1 MELSK
6 VKGSRL
12 IRSTPILVKV
22 IFSLLLTLA
31 FVSSLSAQ
39 NASDLDAD
47 GIQRRITRARALAAA
62 GNLPAARSE
71 LEALQRT
78 AGVDPSVREITLV
91 LLAGIYIDQADYT
104 YAENL
109 LNAAFG
115 ARATGGES
123 AARAY
128 FVLAG
133 QVMGGVRA
141 RLERYRVFG
150 LNVADDE
157 LPAEA
162 AGDLDR
168 LRTLLEKVFAQG
180 RQLRDENARNMDA
193 TALLEEAAGVRVRL
207 ARKDDERAQWQRE
220 LADARQRLIGT
231 TTRAATVNGTS
242 APTSRTQTNSIPASS
257 SQPPASAANTAQP
270 SPTPANAATT
280 SSTNTPNTGGNRAA
294 NTQRGSSTTITP
306 PSTAPANPSTSATPS
321 GGNATDGKPLEVG
334 SLVTRA
340 AQTVAPSY
348 PATARNARIAGKVT
362 VFLTVDERGAV
373 AAVERADG
381 PELLRRAAEDA
392 ARRWKFRPTIV
403 NGQPVRVS
411 GFINFN
417 FTL

>member
-1 MELSK
+1 
-6 VKGSRL
+6 VKESRL
-12 IRSTPILVKV
+12 IHSKSSLVKV
-22 IFSLLLTLA
+22 SFSLLIILA
-31 FVSSLSAQ
+31 FASSLCAQ
-39 NASDLDAD
+39 SSNDLDAD

-109 LNAAFG
+109 LNAAFA

-133 QVMGGVRA
+133 QVLGGVRA

-157 LPAEA
+157 LPTEA
-162 AGDLDR
+162 SGDLDR
-168 LRTLLEKVFAQG
+168 LRTLIEKVFAQG

-207 ARKDDERAQWQRE
+207 ARKEDERAQWQRE
-220 LADARQRLIGT
+220 LTDARQRLIGT
-231 TTRAATVNGTS
+231 TARAASNGTT
-242 APTSRTQTNSIPASS
+242 APAPARTQTNSMPTSS
-257 SQPPASAANTAQP
+257 NQPTNTAAAQP
-270 SPTPANAATT
+270 SPTPANAAPTT
-280 SSTNTPNTGGNRAA
+280 STNAPASVAQNTAA
-294 NTQRGSSTTITP
+294 NTTRGSST
-306 PSTAPANPSTSATPS
+306 PSPAPANPPNAATPS
-321 GGNATDGKPLEVG
+321 AGGNETAGKPLEVG
-334 SLVTRA
+334 SLLPRA
-340 AQTVAPSY
+340 AQQVAPTY
-348 PATARNARIAGKVT
+348 PATARNARITGKVT
-362 VFLTVDERGAV
+362 VFLMVDERGTV
-373 AAVERADG
+373 ASVERTDG

-411 GFINFN
+411 GFLNFN

>member
-1 MELSK
+1 M
-6 VKGSRL
+6 KGSRL
-12 IRSTPILVKV
+12 IHSKQTFVNLF
-22 IFSLLLTLA
+22 FSLLLMLA
-31 FVSSLSAQ
+31 FVSGLVAQSAR
-39 NASDLDAD
+39 DLDAD

-91 LLAGIYIDQADYT
+91 LLAGIYIDQADYS
-104 YAENL
+104 YAESL

-115 ARATGGES
+115 ARAAGGES

-133 QVMGGVRA
+133 QVLGGVRA

-150 LNVADDE
+150 LNVADDD
-157 LPAEA
+157 LPTEA

-168 LRTLLEKVFAQG
+168 LRTLIEKVFAQG

-207 ARKDDERAQWQRE
+207 ARKDDERTQWQRE

-231 TTRAATVNGTS
+231 TARAASNGTS
-242 APTSRTQTNSIPASS
+242 APTSRTQTSSVPASS
-257 SQPPASAANTAQP
+257 SQPANTASNAQP
-270 SPTPANAATT
+270 SPTPANAARTT
-280 SSTNTPNTGGNRAA
+280 SNDAPAAGGNTAA
-294 NTQRGSSTTITP
+294 NTQRGSATQTPTTSSA
-306 PSTAPANPSTSATPS
+306 PSNPSNAAPA
-321 GGNATDGKPLEVG
+321 GGNANDARPLEVG
-334 SLVTRA
+334 SLLPKA
-340 AQTVAPSY
+340 AQTIAPTY
-348 PATARNARIAGKVT
+348 PATARNARITGRVT
-362 VFLTVDERGAV
+362 VFLMVDERGAV
-373 AAVERADG
+373 ASVERTDG

>member
-1 MELSK
+1 

-12 IRSTPILVKV
+12 IHSSTSFVKV
-22 IFSLLLTLA
+22 VFSLLLIVA
-31 FVSSLSAQ
+31 FVSGLDAQ
-39 NASDLDAD
+39 TPASDLDAV

-78 AGVDPSVREITLV
+78 SGVDPSVREITLV

-109 LNAAFG
+109 LNTAFG

-123 AARAY
+123 VTRAY
-128 FVLAG
+128 FGLAG
-133 QVMGGVRA
+133 RILGGVRA

-150 LNVADDE
+150 LNVADEE

-162 AGDLDR
+162 AGDVDR
-168 LRTLLEKVFAQG
+168 LRKLIEQVFAQG

-207 ARKDDERAQWQRE
+207 ARKDDERAKWQAE
-220 LADARQRLIGT
+220 VTDARGRLMGANASASGNGSLAPIT
-231 TTRAATVNGTS
+231 T
-242 APTSRTQTNSIPASS
+242 RTQTTSSPAGSS
-257 SQPPASAANTAQP
+257 SPVAAQP
-270 SPTPANAATT
+270 TPTPATASPAVSTNAPATT
-280 SSTNTPNTGGNRAA
+280 TNANTPGG
-294 NTQRGSSTTITP
+294 TSTP
-306 PSTAPANPSTSATPS
+306 PVNSQSAAVPGS
-321 GGNATDGKPLEVG
+321 NNATTDGKPLQVG
-334 SLVTRA
+334 SLLPIA

-348 PATARNARIAGKVT
+348 PATARSARITGKVT
-362 VFLTVDERGAV
+362 VFLMLDEKGAV
-373 AAVERADG
+373 ATVERTDG
-381 PELLRRAAEDA
+381 PALLRRAAEDA
-392 ARRWKFRPTIV
+392 ARRWKFRPTLI

-417 FTL
+417 FAL

>member
-1 MELSK
+1 M
-6 VKGSRL
+6 KGSRL
-12 IRSTPILVKV
+12 IRSTPTLVKV
-22 IFSLLLTLA
+22 SFNLLLILA
-31 FVSSLSAQ
+31 FVAGLRAQSA
-39 NASDLDAD
+39 NDLDAD

-109 LNAAFG
+109 LNAAFA
-115 ARATGGES
+115 ARTTGGES

-133 QVMGGVRA
+133 QVLGGVRT

-157 LPAEA
+157 LPSEA
-162 AGDLDR
+162 SGDLDR
-168 LRTLLEKVFAQG
+168 LRTLIEKVFAQG

-220 LADARQRLIGT
+220 LTDARQRLIGT
-231 TTRAATVNGTS
+231 TARAPSNGTS
-242 APTSRTQTNSIPASS
+242 APATRSQTNSIPANS
-257 SQPPASAANTAQP
+257 SQPSNSAAAQP
-270 SPTPANAATT
+270 APANPAPTT
-280 SSTNTPNTGGNRAA
+280 STNAPANVGNTTAA
-294 NTQRGSSTTITP
+294 NTQRGGSRTTTP
-306 PSTAPANPSTSATPS
+306 PAPAPANPSTPAAPA
-321 GGNATDGKPLEVG
+321 GGNATEGKPLEVG
-334 SLVTRA
+334 SLLQRA
-340 AQTVAPSY
+340 AQTVAPTY
-348 PATARNARIAGKVT
+348 PATARNARITGRVT
-362 VFLTVDERGAV
+362 VFLMVDEKGMV
-373 AAVERADG
+373 ASVERTDG

-392 ARRWKFRPTIV
+392 ARRWKFRPTVV

-411 GFINFN
+411 GYINFN

>member
-6 VKGSRL
+6 VKGTPL
-12 IRSTPILVKV
+12 IRSTLAFVKV
-22 IFSLLLTLA
+22 SFSLLLILA
-31 FVSSLSAQ
+31 FVSRLSAQ
-39 NASDLDAD
+39 SQNELDAD

-109 LNAAFG
+109 LNAAFA

-133 QVMGGVRA
+133 QVLGGVRA

-157 LPAEA
+157 LPTEA
-162 AGDLDR
+162 SGDLDR
-168 LRTLLEKVFAQG
+168 LRTFIEKVFAQG

-220 LADARQRLIGT
+220 LTDARQRLIGT
-231 TTRAATVNGTS
+231 TARASTNGTS
-242 APTSRTQTNSIPASS
+242 ALATTRAQTNSIPASS
-257 SQPPASAANTAQP
+257 SQPSNTSAQP
-270 SPTPANAATT
+270 SQTPASGAPAP
-280 SSTNTPNTGGNRAA
+280 STNTPASGNTATNTPRA
-294 NTQRGSSTTITP
+294 GTTTP
-306 PSTAPANPSTSATPS
+306 AAPAGNSSPATPS
-321 GGNATDGKPLEVG
+321 GGNATEGKPLQVG
-334 SLVTRA
+334 SLLPRA
-340 AQTVAPSY
+340 AQTFAPTY
-348 PATARNARIAGKVT
+348 PPTARNARITGKVT
-362 VFLTVDERGAV
+362 VFLMVDERGAV
-373 AAVERADG
+373 TTVERTDG
-381 PELLRRAAEDA
+381 PEPLRRAAEDA

>member
-12 IRSTPILVKV
+12 IRSKPSFVKV
-22 IFSLLLTLA
+22 SFSLLLILA
-31 FVSSLSAQ
+31 FVSSAAAQ
-39 NASDLDAD
+39 SPSDLDDD

-115 ARATGGES
+115 ARVTGGES

-133 QVMGGVRA
+133 QVLGGVRA

-150 LNVADDE
+150 LNVADGE
-157 LPAEA
+157 LPTEA
-162 AGDLDR
+162 SGDLDR
-168 LRTLLEKVFAQG
+168 LRTLIEKVFAQG

-207 ARKDDERAQWQRE
+207 ARKEDERAQWQRE
-220 LADARQRLIGT
+220 LTDARQRLIGT
-231 TTRAATVNGTS
+231 TARAATNGTS
-242 APTSRTQTNSIPASS
+242 APAPTARPQTNSVPASS
-257 SQPPASAANTAQP
+257 SQPVNNNNTAAAQP
-270 SPTPANAATT
+270 TPIPANAAPTT
-280 SSTNTPNTGGNRAA
+280 SAPTTSTR
-294 NTQRGSSTTITP
+294 
-306 PSTAPANPSTSATPS
+306 APANSSAASSAATPS
-321 GGNATDGKPLEVG
+321 GGDATATGKPLEVG
-334 SLVTRA
+334 SLVPRA
-340 AQTVAPSY
+340 AQTFAPTY
-348 PATARNARIAGKVT
+348 PATARSARITGKVT
-362 VFLTVDERGAV
+362 VFLMVDERGTV
-373 AAVERADG
+373 AAVERTDG

-392 ARRWKFRPTIV
+392 ARRWKFRPTII

>member
-1 MELSK
+1 

-12 IRSTPILVKV
+12 IRFNTRLVN
-22 IFSLLLTLA
+22 I
-31 FVSSLSAQ
+31 SLSLFIIVATVPGLLHAQ
-39 NASDLDAD
+39 TPAGDLDAD

-91 LLAGIYIDQADYT
+91 LLAGIYIDQADYS

-109 LNAAFG
+109 LNAAFA

-133 QVMGGVRA
+133 QLLGGVRA

-150 LNVADDE
+150 LNVADEE
-157 LPAEA
+157 LPSEA

-168 LRTLLEKVFAQG
+168 LRTLIERVFAQG

-207 ARKDDERAQWQRE
+207 ARKEDERARWQAE
-220 LADARQRLIGT
+220 VTDARQRLIGADR
-231 TTRAATVNGTS
+231 RASGNGTT
-242 APTSRTQTNSIPASS
+242 APLTPPSTRTQTSS
-257 SQPPASAANTAQP
+257 TQTGASQPTAQP
-270 SPTPANAATT
+270 TPTPANSAPSTT
-280 SSTNTPNTGGNRAA
+280 AA
-294 NTQRGSSTTITP
+294 NQPARNTSTGAPQNVGTGTTTP
-306 PSTAPANPSTSATPS
+306 AVASNSQTAPAVMPA
-321 GGNATDGKPLEVG
+321 DGSPLEVG
-334 SLVTRA
+334 SLLPKATDKP
-340 AQTVAPSY
+340 APTY
-348 PATARNARIAGKVT
+348 PSSARNARVTGRVT
-362 VFLTVDERGAV
+362 VYLMLDEKGAV
-373 AAVERADG
+373 SKVARTDG
-381 PELLRRAAEDA
+381 PELLRGAAADA
-392 ARRWKFRPTIV
+392 ARRWRFRPTVV

>member
-1 MELSK
+1 MKE
-6 VKGSRL
+6 SRL
-12 IRSTPILVKV
+12 IHSTPTLVK
-22 IFSLLLTLA
+22 ISFSLLLILA
-31 FVSSLSAQ
+31 FVSSLRAQ
-39 NASDLDAD
+39 SPSDLDAD

-78 AGVDPSVREITLV
+78 SGVDPSVREITLV
-91 LLAGIYIDQADYT
+91 LLAGIYIDQADYS

-133 QVMGGVRA
+133 QVLGGVRA

-157 LPAEA
+157 LPMEA
-162 AGDLDR
+162 SGDLDR
-168 LRTLLEKVFAQG
+168 LRTLIEKVFAQG
-180 RQLRDENARNMDA
+180 RQLRDGNARNMDA

-207 ARKDDERAQWQRE
+207 ARKEDERAQWQRE
-220 LADARQRLIGT
+220 LTDARQRLIGT
-231 TTRAATVNGTS
+231 NARAASNGTN
-242 APTSRTQTNSIPASS
+242 APAPRTQATAVPSISNQPAN
-257 SQPPASAANTAQP
+257 SAAAQP
-270 SPTPANAATT
+270 SPTPANATPTT
-280 SSTNTPNTGGNRAA
+280 STNAPANSAQNTAA
-294 NTQRGSSTTITP
+294 NTTRGSSPTP
-306 PSTAPANPSTSATPS
+306 SSTPANRPNAAAPA
-321 GGNATDGKPLEVG
+321 GGNASDGKPLEVG

-340 AQTVAPSY
+340 AQQVAPTY
-348 PATARNARIAGKVT
+348 PATARNARITGKVT

-373 AAVERADG
+373 GAVERTDG

>member
-1 MELSK
+1 

-12 IRSTPILVKV
+12 IGSTSYLVK
-22 IFSLLLTLA
+22 ISFALLLIVA
-31 FVSSLSAQ
+31 FVPVARAQ
-39 NASDLDAD
+39 TPASELDAD

-91 LLAGIYIDQADYT
+91 LLAGIYIDQADYS

-109 LNAAFG
+109 LNAAFA

-133 QVMGGVRA
+133 QLLGGVRA

-150 LNVADDE
+150 LNVADE
-157 LPAEA
+157 GLPAEA

-168 LRTLLEKVFAQG
+168 LRTLIERVFAQG

-207 ARKDDERAQWQRE
+207 ARKEDDRARWQAE
-220 LADARQRLIGT
+220 VTDARQRLISADRRMASNGT
-231 TTRAATVNGTS
+231 AAPPAPRTQANTTPTGASRSVAQPTPSPADTS
-242 APTSRTQTNSIPASS
+242 APA
-257 SQPPASAANTAQP
+257 
-270 SPTPANAATT
+270 
-280 SSTNTPNTGGNRAA
+280 
-294 NTQRGSSTTITP
+294 
-306 PSTAPANPSTSATPS
+306 APANGSASPVATQS
-321 GGNATDGKPLEVG
+321 GRATTMPVPAGNQATATTGAADGKPLEVG
-334 SLVTRA
+334 SLVPRATDKPAPAYPPTARA
-340 AQTVAPSY
+340 A
-348 PATARNARIAGKVT
+348 RISGMVT
-362 VFLTVDERGAV
+362 VFLTLDEKGAV
-373 AAVERADG
+373 AKVERTDG
-381 PELLRRAAEDA
+381 PQLLRGAAVDA
-392 ARRWKFRPTIV
+392 ARRWKFRPTVV

-417 FTL
+417 FSL

>member
-1 MELSK
+1 M
-6 VKGSRL
+6 KGSRL
-12 IRSTPILVKV
+12 IRSTPSLVKV
-22 IFSLLLTLA
+22 SFSLLLILVFA
-31 FVSSLSAQ
+31 SILRAQSS
-39 NASDLDAD
+39 ASDLDAD

-128 FVLAG
+128 FGLAG
-133 QVMGGVRA
+133 QVLGGVRS

-150 LNVADDE
+150 LNVADEE
-157 LPAEA
+157 LPTEA

-207 ARKDDERAQWQRE
+207 ARKEDERALWQRE

-231 TTRAATVNGTS
+231 TARAASNGTN
-242 APTSRTQTNSIPASS
+242 APTPRAQTSSVPASS
-257 SQPPASAANTAQP
+257 SQPTPPQPTPTPASAAQTTSTNTPSAAQNSANTP
-270 SPTPANAATT
+270 RGSATATPANA
-280 SSTNTPNTGGNRAA
+280 
-294 NTQRGSSTTITP
+294 
-306 PSTAPANPSTSATPS
+306 NPSNSGTPA
-321 GGNATDGKPLEVG
+321 GVNATEGKPLEVG
-334 SLVTRA
+334 SLVPRA
-340 AQTVAPSY
+340 AQTFSPTY
-348 PATARNARIAGKVT
+348 PATARSARVTGKVT
-362 VFLTVDERGAV
+362 VFLMVDEKGAV
-373 AAVERADG
+373 AAVERTDG
-381 PELLRRAAEDA
+381 PALLRGAAEDA

>member
-1 MELSK
+1 

-12 IRSTPILVKV
+12 RCSTPHLVK
-22 IFSLLLTLA
+22 ISFILLIVAGCAPTPR
-31 FVSSLSAQ
+31 AQ
-39 NASDLDAD
+39 TPASELDAD

-91 LLAGIYIDQADYT
+91 LLAGIYIDQADYA
-104 YAENL
+104 YAETL
-109 LNAAFG
+109 LNAAFT

-133 QVMGGVRA
+133 QMLGGVRA

-150 LNVADDE
+150 LNVADGE

-168 LRTLLEKVFAQG
+168 LRTLIERVFAQG
-180 RQLRDENARNMDA
+180 QQLRDENARNMDA

-207 ARKDDERAQWQRE
+207 ARKEDERARWQAE
-220 LADARQRLIGT
+220 VTDARQRLIGADRRVAGNGTNSLPAPRMRTSSTPTMTRQPIAQPAPTPSNAASPANPVNASVAERGT
-231 TTRAATVNGTS
+231 TPGGAATV
-242 APTSRTQTNSIPASS
+242 APAT
-257 SQPPASAANTAQP
+257 SQPATTASAV
-270 SPTPANAATT
+270 
-280 SSTNTPNTGGNRAA
+280 
-294 NTQRGSSTTITP
+294 
-306 PSTAPANPSTSATPS
+306 
-321 GGNATDGKPLEVG
+321 DGKPLDVG
-334 SLVTRA
+334 SLLPKATDKP
-340 AQTVAPSY
+340 APSY
-348 PATARNARIAGKVT
+348 PPTARSARVSGIVT
-362 VFLTVDERGAV
+362 VFLMLDEKGAV
-373 AAVERADG
+373 AKVERLDG
-381 PELLRRAAEDA
+381 PQLLRGAAADA
-392 ARRWKFRPTIV
+392 ARRWKFRPTLI

-411 GFINFN
+411 GYINFN

>member
-1 MELSK
+1 
-6 VKGSRL
+6 VKGSL
-12 IRSTPILVKV
+12 LKRSTQRLFKIGFALL
-22 IFSLLLTLA
+22 IFIA
-31 FVSSLSAQ
+31 GAAVSSAQ
-39 NASDLDAD
+39 TPPSELDAD

-78 AGVDPSVREITLV
+78 SGVDPSVREITLV
-91 LLAGIYIDQADYT
+91 LLAGIYIDQADYN

-109 LNAAFG
+109 LNSAFT
-115 ARATGGES
+115 ARASGGES

-133 QVMGGVRA
+133 QLLGGVRA

-150 LNVADDE
+150 LNVADEE

-168 LRTLLEKVFAQG
+168 LRTLLERVIAQG

-207 ARKDDERAQWQRE
+207 ARKEDERARWQAE
-220 LADARQRLIGT
+220 VTDARQRLIGAD
-231 TTRAATVNGTS
+231 RRVASNGTI
-242 APTSRTQTNSIPASS
+242 APLTTPRTQTANTSAGA
-257 SQPPASAANTAQP
+257 SQPATRPTPA
-270 SPTPANAATT
+270 PANAAQ
-280 SSTNTPNTGGNRAA
+280 GVAA
-294 NTQRGSSTTITP
+294 NTPPATRNATPGTMRSDGTNNTTRSDGTNNTAQGSGSTPTP
-306 PSTAPANPSTSATPS
+306 PANSQAVAS
-321 GGNATDGKPLEVG
+321 DGKPLEVG
-334 SLVTRA
+334 SLLPKATERP
-340 AQTVAPSY
+340 APTY
-348 PATARNARIAGKVT
+348 PATARSARISGRVT
-362 VFLTVDERGAV
+362 VFLMLDERGAV
-373 AAVERADG
+373 AKVERTDG
-381 PELLRRAAEDA
+381 PELLRGAAIDA
-392 ARRWKFRPTIV
+392 ARRWKFRPTVV

>member
-1 MELSK
+1 M
-6 VKGSRL
+6 KGSRL
-12 IRSTPILVKV
+12 IRSKPSFVKV
-22 IFSLLLTLA
+22 SFSLLLILA
-31 FVSSLSAQ
+31 FVSSAAAQ
-39 NASDLDAD
+39 SPSDLDAD

-133 QVMGGVRA
+133 QVLGGVRS

-150 LNVADDE
+150 LNVADGE
-157 LPAEA
+157 LPTEA
-162 AGDLDR
+162 SGDLDR
-168 LRTLLEKVFAQG
+168 LRTLIEKVFAQG

-207 ARKDDERAQWQRE
+207 ARRDDERAQWQRE
-220 LADARQRLIGT
+220 LTDARQRLIGT
-231 TTRAATVNGTS
+231 TARAATNGTS
-242 APTSRTQTNSIPASS
+242 APAPTARTQTNSVPASS
-257 SQPPASAANTAQP
+257 SQPVNNNTAAAAQP
-270 SPTPANAATT
+270 TPTPAN
-280 SSTNTPNTGGNRAA
+280 
-294 NTQRGSSTTITP
+294 
-306 PSTAPANPSTSATPS
+306 TAPATSTRASATPSANPSAASSNAPSAAAPS
-321 GGNATDGKPLEVG
+321 GGNATAGKPLEVG
-334 SLVTRA
+334 SLVPRA
-340 AQTVAPSY
+340 AQTFAPTY
-348 PATARNARIAGKVT
+348 PATARSARITGKVT
-362 VFLTVDERGAV
+362 VFLMVDERGTV
-373 AAVERADG
+373 AAVERTDG

-392 ARRWKFRPTIV
+392 ARRWKFRPTII

>member
-1 MELSK
+1 M
-6 VKGSRL
+6 KGSRL
-12 IRSTPILVKV
+12 IRSTPLLVKISFALLV
-22 IFSLLLTLA
+22 IFTFAPPSR
-31 FVSSLSAQ
+31 AQ
-39 NASDLDAD
+39 TPASELDAD
-47 GIQRRITRARALAAA
+47 GIQRRVTRARALAAA

-133 QVMGGVRA
+133 QVLGGVRA

-150 LNVADDE
+150 LNVADGE
-157 LPAEA
+157 LPNEA

-168 LRTLLEKVFAQG
+168 LRTLIERVFAQG
-180 RQLRDENARNMDA
+180 RQLREENARNMDA
-193 TALLEEAAGVRVRL
+193 TALLEEAAGVRLRL
-207 ARKDDERAQWQRE
+207 SRKEDERARWQAE
-220 LADARQRLIGT
+220 VADARQRLIGAD
-231 TTRAATVNGTS
+231 RRVASNGTTPS
-242 APTSRTQTNSIPASS
+242 SSPRTQATPTPAGA
-257 SQPPASAANTAQP
+257 SQPIAQP
-270 SPTPANAATT
+270 APTPANATPAT
-280 SSTNTPNTGGNRAA
+280 STNATSTAGNAPQGTTQSGGANGGN
-294 NTQRGSSTTITP
+294 
-306 PSTAPANPSTSATPS
+306 APANSQAAVPASA
-321 GGNATDGKPLEVG
+321 ADGKPLEVG
-334 SLVTRA
+334 LLLPKATDKP
-340 AQTVAPSY
+340 APTY
-348 PATARNARIAGKVT
+348 PQTARVARVTGRVT
-362 VFLTVDERGAV
+362 VFLMVDEKGAV
-373 AAVERADG
+373 AKVERTDG
-381 PELLRRAAEDA
+381 PKLLRGAAADA
-392 ARRWKFRPTIV
+392 ARRWKFRPTVV

>member
-1 MELSK
+1 M
-6 VKGSRL
+6 KGTRL
-12 IRSTPILVKV
+12 ILSTPSLVKV
-22 IFSLLLTLA
+22 SSSLLLILVFA
-31 FVSSLSAQ
+31 SGVRAQ
-39 NASDLDAD
+39 GTNDLDAD

-91 LLAGIYIDQADYT
+91 LLAGIYIDQADYS

-109 LNAAFG
+109 LNAAFA
-115 ARATGGES
+115 ARATGES

-133 QVMGGVRA
+133 QVLGGVRS

-150 LNVADDE
+150 LNVADGE
-157 LPAEA
+157 LPPEA
-162 AGDLDR
+162 SGDVDR
-168 LRTLLEKVFAQG
+168 LRTLIEKVFAQG

-207 ARKDDERAQWQRE
+207 ARRDDERALWQRE
-220 LADARQRLIGT
+220 LTDARQRLIGT
-231 TTRAATVNGTS
+231 TARAASNGTS
-242 APTSRTQTNSIPASS
+242 APSARTQANTVPSLS
-257 SQPPASAANTAQP
+257 SQSAAQP
-270 SPTPANAATT
+270 APTPANAANANTT
-280 SSTNTPNTGGNRAA
+280 SAPQNTAA
-294 NTQRGSSTTITP
+294 NTQRGSTTTNP
-306 PSTAPANPSTSATPS
+306 ANSNPQTAAAPA

-334 SLVTRA
+334 SLVPKA
-340 AQTVAPSY
+340 AQTVSPTY
-348 PATARNARIAGKVT
+348 PPTARTARVTGKVT
-362 VFLTVDERGAV
+362 VFLMVDEKGAV
-373 AAVERADG
+373 TAVERTDG
-381 PELLRRAAEDA
+381 PALLRGAAEDA

>member
-1 MELSK
+1 M
-6 VKGSRL
+6 KGSRL
-12 IRSTPILVKV
+12 IRSAQRLARIS
-22 IFSLLLTLA
+22 FFLLIAVA
-31 FVSSLSAQ
+31 FVSSPMRAQ
-39 NASDLDAD
+39 TPASDLDAE

-109 LNAAFG
+109 LNSAFA

-133 QVMGGVRA
+133 QLLGGVRS

-150 LNVADDE
+150 LNVADEE
-157 LPAEA
+157 LPPEA
-162 AGDLDR
+162 ASDVER
-168 LRTLLEKVFAQG
+168 LRALIERVFAQG

-207 ARKDDERAQWQRE
+207 ARKEDERARWQAE
-220 LADARQRLIGT
+220 VTDARQRLMGT
-231 TTRAATVNGTS
+231 ERRVASGATNAN
-242 APTSRTQTNSIPASS
+242 APLTPRTQAGSS
-257 SQPPASAANTAQP
+257 VSAAQP
-270 SPTPANAATT
+270 SPTPATAAPTPAAAVAPSNSSVARSTT
-280 SSTNTPNTGGNRAA
+280 QGAGTQGGTNTAQGRNA
-294 NTQRGSSTTITP
+294 NTTN
-306 PSTAPANPSTSATPS
+306 APANSQTAAPQVPA
-321 GGNATDGKPLEVG
+321 DGRPLEVG
-334 SLVTRA
+334 SLLPRATDKPAPTYPPTARA
-340 AQTVAPSY
+340 A
-348 PATARNARIAGKVT
+348 RITGKVT
-362 VFLTVDERGAV
+362 VFLMVDEKGGV
-373 AAVERADG
+373 AKVERTDG
-381 PELLRRAAEDA
+381 PELLRGAAADA
-392 ARRWKFRPTIV
+392 ARRWKFRPTVV

>member
-1 MELSK
+1 
-6 VKGSRL
+6 VKGSSL
-12 IRSTPILVKV
+12 IRSISLFINVS
-22 IFSLLLTLA
+22 FSLLLILA
-31 FVSSLSAQ
+31 FVTSLSAQ
-39 NASDLDAD
+39 TPPSDLDAD

-91 LLAGIYIDQADYT
+91 LLAGIYIDQADYS

-109 LNAAFG
+109 LNAAFV
-115 ARATGGES
+115 ARASGGES

-133 QVMGGVRA
+133 QILGGVRA

-157 LPAEA
+157 LPSEA
-162 AGDLDR
+162 SGDLDR
-168 LRTLLEKVFAQG
+168 LRTLIERVFAQG

-220 LADARQRLIGT
+220 ITDARQRLIGADRRMATNGSAAPVST
-231 TTRAATVNGTS
+231 T
-242 APTSRTQTNSIPASS
+242 RTQTSSIPASS
-257 SQPPASAANTAQP
+257 SQPNPAQP
-270 SPTPANAATT
+270 TPTPANSAPAT
-280 SSTNTPNTGGNRAA
+280 STNAPASSNNTTGNRTGG
-294 NTQRGSSTTITP
+294 GSTNATP
-306 PSTAPANPSTSATPS
+306 SAPANSQASAPTAAALPP
-321 GGNATDGKPLEVG
+321 DGKPLEVG
-334 SLVTRA
+334 SLLPKA
-340 AQTVAPSY
+340 AQTVQPNY
-348 PATARNARIAGKVT
+348 PPTARAARISGRVT
-362 VFLTVDERGAV
+362 VFLMLDEKGAV
-373 AAVERADG
+373 AAVERTDG
-381 PELLRRAAEDA
+381 PEMLRRAAEDA
-392 ARRWKFRPTIV
+392 ARRWKFRPTVI

-417 FTL
+417 FAL

>member
-1 MELSK
+1 
-6 VKGSRL
+6 VKGSRS
-12 IRSTPILVKV
+12 IHSTSSYVK
-22 IFSLLLTLA
+22 ISFCLLLILA

-39 NASDLDAD
+39 GPSDLDAD

-78 AGVDPSVREITLV
+78 SGVDPSVREITLV

-133 QVMGGVRA
+133 QVLGGVRA

-150 LNVADDE
+150 LNVADGE
-157 LPAEA
+157 LPTEA
-162 AGDLDR
+162 SGDLDR
-168 LRTLLEKVFAQG
+168 LRTLIEKVFSQG
-180 RQLRDENARNMDA
+180 RQLREENARNMDA

-220 LADARQRLIGT
+220 LTDARQRLVGT
-231 TTRAATVNGTS
+231 NARAASNGMNAT
-242 APTSRTQTNSIPASS
+242 ATRTQATSVPSISNQSTN
-257 SQPPASAANTAQP
+257 AAAAQP
-270 SPTPANAATT
+270 SPTPANAAPTT
-280 SSTNTPNTGGNRAA
+280 SNSTNTNAPQNTAS
-294 NTQRGSSTTITP
+294 NTTRGSSTTT
-306 PSTAPANPSTSATPS
+306 TVPANPPNNAAPAGGDAT
-321 GGNATDGKPLEVG
+321 AAGKPLEVG
-334 SLVTRA
+334 SLLPRA
-340 AQTVAPSY
+340 AQTVAPTY
-348 PATARNARIAGKVT
+348 PATARSARITGKVT
-362 VFLTVDERGAV
+362 VFLMVDEKGMV
-373 AAVERADG
+373 ATVERTDG

-392 ARRWKFRPTIV
+392 ARRWKFRPTVV

>member
-1 MELSK
+1 
-6 VKGSRL
+6 VKESRL
-12 IRSTPILVKV
+12 IRSTPTLVK
-22 IFSLLLTLA
+22 ISFSLLLILA
-31 FVSSLSAQ
+31 FVSSLRAQ
-39 NASDLDAD
+39 SSPSDLDAD

-78 AGVDPSVREITLV
+78 SGVDPSVREITLV
-91 LLAGIYIDQADYT
+91 LLAGIYIDQADYS

-133 QVMGGVRA
+133 QVLGGVRA

-157 LPAEA
+157 LPTEA
-162 AGDLDR
+162 SGDLDR
-168 LRTLLEKVFAQG
+168 LRTLIEKVFAQG

-207 ARKDDERAQWQRE
+207 ARKDNERAQWQRE
-220 LADARQRLIGT
+220 LTDARQRLIGT
-231 TTRAATVNGTS
+231 NTRAASNGTT
-242 APTSRTQTNSIPASS
+242 APAPRTQTTTVPSISN
-257 SQPPASAANTAQP
+257 QPANTVAAAQP
-270 SPTPANAATT
+270 SPTPANPAPSTSTSAPANAAQ
-280 SSTNTPNTGGNRAA
+280 NTAA
-294 NTQRGSSTTITP
+294 NTTRGSSTPTP
-306 PSTAPANPSTSATPS
+306 TTSAPANRPNAAAPA
-321 GGNATDGKPLEVG
+321 GGNASDGKPLEVG

-340 AQTVAPSY
+340 AQQVAPTY
-348 PATARNARIAGKVT
+348 PATARNARITGKVT

-373 AAVERADG
+373 GAVERTDG

>member
-1 MELSK
+1 

-12 IRSTPILVKV
+12 IVSTSYLAKIG
-22 IFSLLLTLA
+22 FALLLLFA
-31 FVSSLSAQ
+31 CAPLLRAQ
-39 NASDLDAD
+39 TPASELDAN

-91 LLAGIYIDQADYT
+91 MLAGIYIDQADYG

-109 LNAAFG
+109 LNTAFA

-128 FVLAG
+128 FLLAG
-133 QVMGGVRA
+133 QVLGGVRA

-150 LNVADDE
+150 LNVADQD

-168 LRTLLEKVFAQG
+168 LRTLIERVFAQG

-193 TALLEEAAGVRVRL
+193 TALLEEAAGIRLRL
-207 ARKDDERAQWQRE
+207 ARKDEERALWQGE
-220 LADARQRLIGT
+220 LTDARQRLIGAD
-231 TTRAATVNGTS
+231 RRVASNGTAAPLTPRTQANTTPAGASQSVAQPVAANS
-242 APTSRTQTNSIPASS
+242 APATPANGTASERFAQQPNATQSGRPAT
-257 SQPPASAANTAQP
+257 PT
-270 SPTPANAATT
+270 PTPAPADAQAA
-280 SSTNTPNTGGNRAA
+280 
-294 NTQRGSSTTITP
+294 
-306 PSTAPANPSTSATPS
+306 APANT
-321 GGNATDGKPLEVG
+321 GDGKPLEVG
-334 SLVTRA
+334 SLLPKA
-340 AQTVAPSY
+340 LDKPAPAY
-348 PATARNARIAGKVT
+348 PPTARTARVTGLVT
-362 VFLTVDERGAV
+362 VFLMLDEKGAV
-373 AAVERADG
+373 AKVERTEG
-381 PELLRRAAEDA
+381 PQLLRGAATDA

-411 GFINFN
+411 GFISFN
-417 FTL
+417 FAL

>member
-1 MELSK
+1 M
-6 VKGSRL
+6 KGTRL
-12 IRSTPILVKV
+12 IRSTRSFVKV
-22 IFSLLLTLA
+22 SFSLLLILA
-31 FVSSLSAQ
+31 SVLSLRAQ
-39 NASDLDAD
+39 NSSGLDAD
-47 GIQRRITRARALAAA
+47 GIQRRVTRARALAAA

-104 YAENL
+104 YAETL
-109 LNAAFG
+109 LNTAFAG
-115 ARATGGES
+115 RATGGES

-133 QVMGGVRA
+133 QVLGGVRS

-150 LNVADDE
+150 LNVADGE
-157 LPAEA
+157 LPTEA
-162 AGDLDR
+162 SGDLDR
-168 LRTLLEKVFAQG
+168 LRMLIEKVFAQG

-220 LADARQRLIGT
+220 LTDARQRLIGT
-231 TTRAATVNGTS
+231 TARAASNGTN
-242 APTSRTQTNSIPASS
+242 APTTRTQASSTPSSS
-257 SQPPASAANTAQP
+257 SQSLAAAQP
-270 SPTPANAATT
+270 SPTPASVAVPTT
-280 SSTNTPNTGGNRAA
+280 STNASNNANVNTAA
-294 NTQRGSSTTITP
+294 NTQRGSSTRTTQTNSP
-306 PSTAPANPSTSATPS
+306 TAAAPS
-321 GGNATDGKPLEVG
+321 GGNAGDGRPLEVG
-334 SLVTRA
+334 SLVARA
-340 AQTVAPSY
+340 AQTVAPTY
-348 PATARNARIAGKVT
+348 PATARNARITGKVT
-362 VFLTVDERGAV
+362 VFLMVDERGTV
-373 AAVERADG
+373 ASVERTDG

-392 ARRWKFRPTIV
+392 ARRWKFRPTVV